1 MIPDYINC
9 QNEEIIVCDYYMT
22 SQCKETCAY
31 AIDIKRG
38 GVKSKLVDPKN
49 RITKG
54 LIDKLFFE
62 DMNDY

>member
-31 AIDIKRG
+31 ARDIKGVGVGTMTKEDIGRLENEINNNEKG
-38 GVKSKLVDPKN
+38 GLKK
-49 RITKG
+49 
-54 LIDKLFFE
+54 
-62 DMNDY
+62 